1 MEAGGGLEGEAV
13 FIAWGPKGCP
23 PSHPPPPSHHPPPQE
38 ASATEKN
45 PRERDAGRSPGERQG
60 LGKVG

>member
-23 PSHPPPPSHHPPPQE
+23 PSLPAAPSHLPPQE
-38 ASATEKN
+38 ASDTEKS
-45 PRERDAGRSPGERQG
+45 PRERDTGRSPGERRG

>member
-1 MEAGGGLEGEAV
+1 MEAGDGLEGEAV

-23 PSHPPPPSHHPPPQE
+23 PSLPTDPSHLPPRQE
-38 ASATEKN
+38 ASATEKS
-45 PRERDAGRSPGERQG
+45 PRERDTGRSPGERQA